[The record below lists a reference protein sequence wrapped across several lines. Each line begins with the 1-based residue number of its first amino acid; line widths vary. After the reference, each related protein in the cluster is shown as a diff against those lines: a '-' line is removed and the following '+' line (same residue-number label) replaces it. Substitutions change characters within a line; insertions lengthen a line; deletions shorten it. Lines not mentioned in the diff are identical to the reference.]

1 MIHKSLKMNDL
12 KLRKNKTFQFFA
24 KSLTSATEVINCCA
38 RKFQIVNAMRMK
50 TVIRRAIIFGMLT
63 AAIVFGFSYHNKRK
77 SLARNLERVAF
88 ALNIDKVSESLQ
100 VEAAYVDNG
109 QEYHIVIACRD
120 VTDRLDY
127 LLAGRDWKITEA
139 SPHWEYVGL
148 EGVKVS
154 EYTIV
159 REAKWKGDG
168 NVSAAVLFDQDGQSF
183 IVEYHAY

>member
-1 MIHKSLKMNDL
+1 M
-12 KLRKNKTFQFFA
+12 RKK
-24 KSLTSATEVINCCA
+24 
-38 RKFQIVNAMRMK
+38 IVF
-50 TVIRRAIIFGMLT
+50 RRAIIFGLLT

-77 SLARNLERVAF
+77 SLARNSERVAF

-100 VEAAYVDNG
+100 VEAAYVDNW

-127 LLAGRDWKITEA
+127 LLVGRDWTITEA
-139 SPHWEYVGL
+139 SPPWEYVGL
-148 EGVKVS
+148 EDVKVR

-159 REAKWKGDG
+159 RKAKWNGDG
-168 NVSAAVLFDQDGQSF
+168 NVSAVVLFDQDGQSF

>member
-1 MIHKSLKMNDL
+1 M
-12 KLRKNKTFQFFA
+12 RKKIA
-24 KSLTSATEVINCCA
+24 
-38 RKFQIVNAMRMK
+38 
-50 TVIRRAIIFGMLT
+50 IRRAIIFGLLT
-63 AAIVFGFSYHNKRK
+63 AAIVFGFSYQNKKK

-100 VEAAYVDNG
+100 AGAAYVDNL
-109 QEYHIVIACRD
+109 QEYHIVIACHD
-120 VTDRLDY
+120 VPDRLDD
-127 LLAGRDWKITEA
+127 LLVGRDWKITEA
-139 SPHWEYVGL
+139 SPPWEYVGL
-148 EGVKVS
+148 EGVKVR